1 MFTRSSAPTRAN
13 SKPAGRTARRTLAT
27 RPAAPQTQHAG
38 TRQSQRRP
46 HNQLTPLIEAAHA
59 APAATKRRRKT
70 VKAHPLPNQSAPR
83 ITRTMQACPVQPA
96 APLQIV
102 PASAADHAEILHF
115 LEAVFPQ
122 YARGEFLSSL
132 DDPFYEPRDRL
143 LVKDGSRVVAHVHLT
158 RRVMELDGVRL
169 PVSGVA
175 GLATLPEYRGRGLAR
190 QLMTAAER
198 YMLRD
203 RSLLGMLRT
212 SIPHFFRP
220 VGWAVCG
227 RHSQARVGARELLA
241 QLTADGVQPLLPG
254 LRIRPWRQMEL
265 AGLQRVYES
274 NAATAAGPLVRTEA
288 YWRWLVS
295 RRPYDQIFVAAG
307 EAELADP
314 HDPWQPAAYRG
325 EGRRG
330 GGPIHGYCI
339 LKQQQI
345 VELMVLPG
353 RMRVAQA
360 LLAHACSEIIE
371 QDFDIIELHTA
382 PDDPLLEQFR
392 TVGGSVHLH
401 EVSQGEVFMM
411 KVLNTPGVLRALAAR
426 FSDRASRHEIPKP
439 AELGFLVDGQKLR
452 LVLTRGGVRV
462 GQHRTGRSYVTV
474 GSADFTRLLLGHLS
488 LAETLQA
495 GRAACSTR
503 LAEQVGTVLFPR
515 LPLWHPPLDGLHP

>member
-1 MFTRSSAPTRAN
+1 MFARSSVPTRAN
-13 SKPAGRTARRTLAT
+13 PAPAGRMARRTLAS
-27 RPAAPQTQHAG
+27 RPANPQTQQAHA
-38 TRQSQRRP
+38 RQSQRPP
-46 HNQLTPLIEAAHA
+46 HKQLTPLKAKHP
-59 APAATKRRRKT
+59 APDATKRRRT
-70 VKAHPLPNQSAPR
+70 AVKAHSSSNQGTPR
-83 ITRTMQACPVQPA
+83 TARTTQARPVQPA
-96 APLQIV
+96 APFQIA
-102 PASAADHAEILHF
+102 PASAADHAEIRQF
-115 LEAVFPQ
+115 LEGVYPQ
-122 YARGEFLSSL
+122 YARGEFPSSL
-132 DDPFYEPRDRL
+132 DDPFYEPHDRL
-143 LVKDGSRVVAHVHLT
+143 LVKDGRRVVAHVHVT

-175 GLATLPEYRGRGLAR
+175 GLATLPEYRGRGLAQ
-190 QLMTAAER
+190 QLMMAAER

-220 VGWAVCG
+220 GGWAVCG
-227 RHSQARVGARELLA
+227 RHSQARAGARELLA
-241 QLTADGVQPLLPG
+241 QLAGDGVRPLLPG

-274 NAATAAGPLVRTEA
+274 NAATATGPLVRTEA

-295 RRPYDQIFVAAG
+295 RQAYDQIFVAAG

-314 HDPWQPAAYRG
+314 HDPWQPAAYKG

-353 RMRVAQA
+353 RTRVAQA

-371 QDFDIIELHTA
+371 QDFDVIELHTA

-392 TVGGSVHLH
+392 KVGGSVHLH

-411 KVLNTPGVLRALAAR
+411 KVLNPPGVLRALAAR
-426 FSDRASRHEIPKP
+426 FSDRARRQEIPRP

-452 LVLTRGGVRV
+452 LVLTRSGVRV
-462 GQHRTGRSYVTV
+462 GQNRTGRSYVTV
-474 GSADFTRLLLGHLS
+474 GNADFTRLLLGHLS
-488 LAETLQA
+488 LAETLEA

-503 LAEQVGTVLFPR
+503 LAEQLGMALLPR
-515 LPLWHPPLDGLHP
+515 LPLWRPPLDDLRP